1 MKIAA
6 FLFIQFYL
14 SSNVLLAQAPNWSV
28 DENAYQYTMTFLA
41 KLNVNGKQLV
51 STNDKVGS
59 FVGNTCRGTS
69 GVTYVASKNTYYA
82 YLTVFSNTQDEVI
95 NFKLYDSANDKVV
108 NVSKQVSFKVN
119 EHRGNLFQSFSI
131 AEPALNN
138 KSEVLNFDFKDIKS
152 VSSTI
157 NNDKINISL
166 YDIHSLTALKPVFT
180 VSKGAK
186 LLKDRVAQNSGDNIV
201 NFSSEV
207 TYEVLSEDESSLS
220 NYTVFVKQL
229 PTPTFFY
236 KKDAVCYAGG
246 VIKVVSNKEGTMVT
260 INKNGTEILTKKIIN
275 GEAIFTNLDVDS
287 YIVSIGGQ
295 AKLINITLKTK

>member
-1 MKIAA
+1 MKIAT
-6 FLFIQFYL
+6 FLFIQFYF
-14 SSNVLLAQAPNWSV
+14 SSNVLFGQAPNWSV
-28 DENAYQYTMTFLA
+28 DENAYQYSMTFVA

-51 STNDKVGS
+51 STNDKVAA

-119 EHRGNLFQSFSI
+119 EHRGNLFQSYSI

-138 KSEVLNFDFKDIKS
+138 KSEVLSFDFKDIKS
-152 VSSTI
+152 VTATI
-157 NNDKINISL
+157 NNDKINISV
-166 YDIHSLTALKPVFT
+166 YDIHSLTTLKPVFT
-180 VSKGAK
+180 LSKGAK
-186 LLKDRVAQNSGDNIV
+186 LLKDRVAQNSGDNTV

-220 NYTVFVKQL
+220 SYTVSVKQV

-246 VIKVVSNKEGTMVT
+246 VIKVVSNKEGISVT
-260 INKNGTEILTKKIIN
+260 INKNGKELVSKKIIN
-275 GEAIFTNLDVDS
+275 GEAVFPNLDVDS
-287 YIVSIGGQ
+287 YIVSIGSET
-295 AKLINITLKTK
+295 KLINIALKTK